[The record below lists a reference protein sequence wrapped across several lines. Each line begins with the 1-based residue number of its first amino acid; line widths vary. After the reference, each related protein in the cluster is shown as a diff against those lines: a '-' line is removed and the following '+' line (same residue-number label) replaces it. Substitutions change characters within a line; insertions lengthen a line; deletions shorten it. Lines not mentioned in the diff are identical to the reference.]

1 MGDGCRAVTTYLNED
16 SSYSKQVPSSLLHY
30 TEAKLDSMLGPS
42 LPDITMDILAAVSQS
57 HTAYVQANPVYR
69 KGFHTECSIP
79 LEQRA
84 AGGFW
89 HPAHGQPSETG
100 GTVKDGTAFRL
111 ICDLLLTVFERGNY
125 LKRIQVHERTGLIP
139 KAARDTTKF
148 HRQYWKAF
156 QTICGE
162 PFTILTPADQ
172 HFALKAFLWQKF
184 STDPSGKA
192 MVPPAGETAKRL
204 SWDGFWLTESE
215 VNFIVEAAMSAY
227 YHERSSSEAN

>member
-1 MGDGCRAVTTYLNED
+1 
-16 SSYSKQVPSSLLHY
+16 
-30 TEAKLDSMLGPS
+30 MLGPS

-100 GTVKDGTAFRL
+100 GTVKDGTTFRP

-125 LKRIQVHERTGLIP
+125 LKRIQADERTGRIP

-156 QTICGE
+156 
-162 PFTILTPADQ
+162 
-172 HFALKAFLWQKF
+172 
-184 STDPSGKA
+184 
-192 MVPPAGETAKRL
+192 
-204 SWDGFWLTESE
+204 
-215 VNFIVEAAMSAY
+215 
-227 YHERSSSEAN
+227 

>member
-1 MGDGCRAVTTYLNED
+1 MRKAVTVNRYHRRFFTIRRPSWIRCLVRLCLILRWIYLQQYLRAILHTCKPILCIGRVSTRNVPYL
-16 SSYSKQVPSSLLHY
+16 SSSAL
-30 TEAKLDSMLGPS
+30 
-42 LPDITMDILAAVSQS
+42 
-57 HTAYVQANPVYR
+57 
-69 KGFHTECSIP
+69 
-79 LEQRA
+79 RA
-84 AGGFW
+84 ASGIRLTDNL
-89 HPAHGQPSETG
+89 ARLG
-100 GTVKDGTAFRL
+100 GTVKDGTACRL

-156 QTICGE
+156 QTICDK
-162 PFTILTPADQ
+162 PFTILKPADQ

-192 MVPPAGETAKRL
+192 MIPPAGKTAKRL

-215 VNFIVEAAMSAY
+215 VDLIVEAVMSAY
-227 YHERSSSEAN
+227 YHKRSSSEAI